1 MKREKW
7 LYDELC
13 SWDNIYRA
21 ARKARQRK
29 RSKIDV
35 QRFEY
40 DLEENLMQ
48 IQSELVEESYRPGKY
63 NRFTVTEPKER
74 DICAA
79 PYKDRV
85 VHHALINVLEPI
97 WEKGFYYHSYACR
110 VGKGMHKAI
119 MVCQKY
125 IRRNKYVLK
134 CDISKYF
141 ASIDHEILKGI
152 LKRKIGDEKL
162 LRLIDIIIVES
173 PEQNCPAVLFPGD
186 DLFTLMERK
195 RGIPIGNL
203 TSQFFANVYLNEMD
217 KFIKHECKVRDY
229 LRYMDD
235 FLLFS
240 DSKEE
245 LANIRKRLEAF
256 LNGLRL
262 ELHSRKTQIFPVKNG
277 IKFLG
282 FHIFEKRM
290 RLQKENIRRFEKR
303 MRERQR
309 QYADYKIDSETI
321 SQGVVAW
328 LGHAGH
334 GDTRRLIN
342 KLLYKYS
349 FRRDKAKQ
357 RTGFCVAGRG
367 TTTMA
372 MTIYVPG
379 IATTTTRRTRTT
391 ISDSVVPVHQRT
403 GCLLYGADGVYESPA
418 LFLLARANK
427 TAS

>member
-1 MKREKW
+1 MKREKN
-7 LYDELC
+7 LYGKLC
-13 SWDNIYRA
+13 SWENIYLA
-21 ARKARQRK
+21 ARKARKRK
-29 RSKIDV
+29 RSKSDV
-35 QRFEY
+35 QKFEY

-48 IQSELVEESYRPGKY
+48 IQAELKEGRFKPGKY
-63 NRFTVTEPKER
+63 RRFKVTEPKER

-85 VHHALINVLEPI
+85 VHHAIINIIEPL
-97 WEKGFYYHSYACR
+97 WEKEFYYHSYACR

-119 MVCQKY
+119 TVCQKY
-125 IRRNKYVLK
+125 VRRNKYVLK
-134 CDISKYF
+134 CDIRKYF
-141 ASIDHEILKGI
+141 PSIDHEILKSI
-152 LKRKIGDEKL
+152 LSRKIGDVKL
-162 LRLIDIIIVES
+162 LKLINLVIDDS
-173 PEQNCPAVLFPGD
+173 PEQDSLAVLFPGD
-186 DLFTLMERK
+186 DLYTLMERK

-203 TSQFFANVYLNEMD
+203 TSQFFANVYLNELD
-217 KFIKHECKVRDY
+217 KFIKHNCKVRDY

-245 LANIRKRLEAF
+245 LSKIRKELEEF

-277 IKFLG
+277 VKFLG
-282 FHIFEKRM
+282 FQIFRGRI

-303 MRERQR
+303 MHIRQK
-309 QYADYKIDSETI
+309 QYAAYEIDSDTI
-321 SQGVVAW
+321 KQGIVAW
-328 LGHAGH
+328 MGHAGH
-334 GDTRRLIN
+334 GNTKKLIS

-349 FRRDKAKQ
+349 FKRDKAKQ

-367 TTTMA
+367 TTT
-372 MTIYVPG
+372 TQTSIYVPG
-379 IATTTTRRTRTT
+379 IATTTTRLTRTT
-391 ISDSVVPVHQRT
+391 ISDSVVPVHQKT

-418 LFLLARANK
+418 LFLLGRANK

>member
-13 SWDNIYRA
+13 CWDNIYLA

-40 DLEENLMQ
+40 VLEENLMQ

-85 VHHALINVLEPI
+85 VHHALINIIEPI
-97 WEKGFYYHSYACR
+97 WEKEFYYHSYACR
-110 VGKGMHKAI
+110 AGKGMHKAI
-119 MVCQKY
+119 IVCQKY
-125 IRRNKYVLK
+125 MRRNRYVLK

-141 ASIDHEILKGI
+141 PSIDHEILKSI
-152 LKRKIGDEKL
+152 LMRKIGDESL
-162 LRLIDIIIVES
+162 LRLIDNVIDNA
-173 PEQNCPAVLFPGD
+173 PEQNSPAVLFPGD

-203 TSQFFANVYLNEMD
+203 TSQFFANVYLNELD
-217 KFIKHECKVRDY
+217 KYIKHECRVRDY

-245 LANIRKRLEAF
+245 LAEIKKKLERF
-256 LNGLRL
+256 LEGLRL
-262 ELHSRKTQIFPVKNG
+262 ELHSRKTQIFPLKNG

-282 FHIFEKRM
+282 FHIFENKM

-303 MRERQR
+303 MSKRQK
-309 QYADYKIDSETI
+309 QYADYEIDSGAI
-321 SQGVVAW
+321 SQGIVAW

-334 GDTRRLIN
+334 GDTKRLIN

-367 TTTMA
+367 TTIAT
-372 MTIYVPG
+372 TTTYVPG
-379 IATTTTRRTRTT
+379 IATTTTLRTRTT
-391 ISDSVVPVHQRT
+391 ISDSVVPVLQKT

-418 LFLLARANK
+418 LFLLERANK